1 MDTHLKYCSLAPDR
15 MWLFCLELR
24 SSQEKALIPRL
35 GFLTVKELSI
45 NLNMPYSDSEK
56 QGGVICPDYL

>member
-1 MDTHLKYCSLAPDR
+1 
-15 MWLFCLELR
+15 MWVFCLEHG

-45 NLNMPYSDSEK
+45 NLNMPYSDSENK
-56 QGGVICPDYL
+56 EVSYG